1 MCSSSPLQTEL
12 DCFLL
17 LKAQE
22 THYLESLALI
32 LQNGPT
38 GREHVLFLP
47 PYFWRQTWTDLFWFT
62 KRVMFLPQTQ
72 ASFMSFQSSVYLCGH
87 SFPQEHWNPSVGHCV
102 QSHGCALWQELLG
115 FEGGWGWGG
124 EVFSTSRIFLVC
136 LPPSSNQETGWLFKK
151 IVNRAE
157 HPVFGHKIHRRYK
170 KSRVLKHKPTTFF
183 FELYSPFLHN

>member
-47 PYFWRQTWTDLFWFT
+47 PYFWRQTWTDCFDLL
-62 KRVMFLPQTQ
+62 RELCSCHRHRLPLCP
-72 ASFMSFQSSVYLCGH
+72 FNHQSISVD

-115 FEGGWGWGG
+115 FEGGWEWGG
-124 EVFSTSRIFLVC
+124 EVFSTSRTFLVC
-136 LPPSSNQETGWLFKK
+136 LPLSSNQETGWLFKK